1 MSRVTENRR
10 IVLNIV
16 ATYCR
21 SLFAF
26 ACGVFGGRWAL
37 MSLGEVDYGLHGLVG
52 GLTAFIGFL
61 NGVLAAAV
69 GRFYAL
75 SVGQSRKDSVA
86 GLEEARRWFSIALLI
101 HTAVPAVLL
110 AIGWPIGEWAIRNFL
125 TIPPDRVN
133 ACLWVF
139 RFCCIG
145 CFIGM
150 VSVPFNAFYGA
161 KQYIAEL
168 TIYGFITTSLNIS
181 VLYYMVTH
189 PREWLVPYAAWLL
202 VLGLVPSL
210 IITGR
215 AMKIFPECR
224 FSFAYCRD
232 WKRFRKL
239 FAYAFWQFFGSLS
252 VLMRGQGI
260 AILVNKYFGPSFNA
274 SLAIARN
281 VNGKATELGAS
292 LLGAF
297 GPAITNAWGEGNLDR
312 ARKLAMNV
320 CKFSVLA
327 SFVFVLP
334 LMIELPYAMR
344 LWLKTPPDWV
354 TPLCC
359 AVMMQIMINRTTKGH
374 LVLIQATGRIGLY
387 ESVAAGLC
395 LTMLPVAWLLI
406 ELGLGPW
413 GLCISFV
420 VVTAAYAWVRPFFA
434 SRLAGLSTRIWLRRV
449 LFPLLVL
456 AVATLATGFL
466 CRVTMPEGFLRLVV
480 TIISC
485 EAVLLPLAWAILF
498 DAEDRVFISR
508 KIFGERTARRV
519 RGAYLSHATDPGLR
533 AEGETGGTVTA
544 LLLHLLKTG
553 RIDGAVVSRYN
564 PTTRACEA
572 VYSESAD
579 EIASCVGS
587 VYCQTPVV
595 KVALDH
601 PDRRLA
607 IVAVGCQARRLAQ
620 LKAEGKIHA
629 ETVVVGLVCSGT
641 YRPEYLS
648 AICSANGVSPDSVT
662 GFRFKDKRF
671 GQWPGNTMIKD
682 AGGWHDF
689 PGDARKRLKDEYR
702 LPACSGCTDRMNE
715 NADVVVG
722 DPWGMPELPY
732 EERQKGTN
740 ILVARSCA
748 GGEIIS
754 AVAKAGGLTVAE
766 IDPRR
771 VFEGQKV
778 PYHPGFLCTKL
789 GWRRDA

>member
-1 MSRVTENRR
+1 MPKFGIISHVTENRR

-75 SVGQSRKDSVA
+75 SVGQSRKDPAA

-110 AIGWPIGEWAIRNFL
+110 AIGWPIGEWAIRCFL

-139 RFCCIG
+139 RFCCVG

-168 TIYGFITTSLNIS
+168 MIYGFATTTLNIC

-189 PREWLVPYAAWLL
+189 PRDWLVFYAGWLL
-202 VLGLVPSL
+202 VLGLIPSL

-224 FSFAYCRD
+224 FSLAYCRD
-232 WKRFRKL
+232 WGRFRRL
-239 FAYAFWQFFGSLS
+239 FSYAFWQFFGSLS

-395 LTMLPVAWLLI
+395 LMMLPVAWLLI

-449 LFPLLVL
+449 LFPLAVL
-456 AVATLATGFL
+456 AVATLGVGLL
-466 CRVTMPEGFLRLVV
+466 CRAMMPEGFVRLVV
-480 TIISC
+480 TTISC
-485 EAVLLPLAWAILF
+485 EAVLLPLAWVILF
-498 DAEDRVFISR
+498 DAEDRVFIVR
-508 KIFGERTARRV
+508 KVFGERTARRV
-519 RGAYLSHATDPGLR
+519 RGAYLAHASDPGLR

-553 RIDGAVVSRYN
+553 RIEGAVVSRYN
-564 PTTRACEA
+564 PETRACEA
-572 VYSESAD
+572 IYSESAE

-587 VYCQTPVV
+587 VYCQTPVA
-595 KVALDH
+595 KVVLEHA
-601 PDRRLA
+601 DRRLA
-607 IVAVGCQARRLAQ
+607 VVAVGCQSSLLSRL
-620 LKAEGKIHA
+620 KSEGKIRA
-629 ETVVVGLVCSGT
+629 DTVVIGLICGGT
-641 YRPEYLS
+641 YRPEYIS
-648 AICSANGVSPDSVT
+648 AICSANGIEPSGVT
-662 GFRFKDKRF
+662 GFRFRCKRF
-671 GQWPGNTMIKD
+671 GRWPGNTMIKD
-682 AGGWHDF
+682 ASGWHDF
-689 PGDARKRLKDEYR
+689 PGDARKRLKEEYR
-702 LPACSGCTDRMNE
+702 LPACSHCADKMNE
-715 NADVVVG
+715 NADFVAG

-732 EERQKGTN
+732 EEKQMGTN
-740 ILVARSCA
+740 VLIVRSRAGAEILD
-748 GGEIIS
+748 G
-754 AVAKAGGLTVAE
+754 AVAAGGLVVTPMH
-766 IDPRR
+766 PRR
-771 VFEGQKV
+771 IFEGQKV
-778 PYHPGFLCTKL
+778 PYNPGMVTVWK
-789 GWRRDA
+789 

>member
-1 MSRVTENRR
+1 MTENRR

-21 SLFAF
+21 ALFAF

-75 SVGQSRKDSVA
+75 SVGQSRKDPSA
-86 GLEEARRWFSIALLI
+86 GLEEARRWFSLALLI
-101 HTAVPAVLL
+101 HTSVPAILL
-110 AIGWPIGEWAIRNFL
+110 AIGWPIGEWAIRSFL

-145 CFIGM
+145 CFVGM

-168 TIYGFITTSLNIS
+168 TIYGFITTSLNIG

-232 WKRFRKL
+232 WKRFRQL
-239 FAYAFWQFFGSLS
+239 FAYAFWQLFGSLS

-281 VNGKATELGAS
+281 VNGKANELGAS

-297 GPAITNAWGEGNLDR
+297 GPAITNAWGEGNFDR
-312 ARKLAMNV
+312 ARKLALNV

-327 SFVFVLP
+327 SFVFALP

-344 LWLKTPPDWV
+344 LWLKTPPEWV

-359 AVMMQIMINRTTKGH
+359 AVMTQIMINRTTKGH

-434 SRLAGLSTRIWLRRV
+434 SRLAGLSVQHWLKRV
-449 LFPLLVL
+449 LFPLAVL
-456 AVATLATGFL
+456 AAVTLGVGLL
-466 CRVTMPEGFLRLVV
+466 CRAVLHEGFFRLCV
-480 TIISC
+480 TVFFC

-498 DAEDRVFISR
+498 DAEERIFIRR
-508 KIFGERTARRV
+508 KIFGERTARRIQ
-519 RGAYLSHATDPGLR
+519 GAYLAHAADPVLR

-544 LLLHLLKTG
+544 LLRYLLKTG
-553 RIDGAVVSRYN
+553 RIDGAIVSRYN
-564 PTTRACEA
+564 PATRACEA
-572 VYSESAD
+572 IYSESAD
-579 EIASCVGS
+579 EIASCAGS

-595 KVALDH
+595 KVAREH
-601 PDRRLA
+601 ADRRLA
-607 IVAVGCQARRLAQ
+607 IVAVGCQARLLSRLRS
-620 LKAEGKIHA
+620 EGKLHA
-629 ETVVVGLVCSGT
+629 DTVVVGLVCSGT
-641 YRPEYLS
+641 YRPEYVP
-648 AICSANGVSPDSVT
+648 AICTANGIDPSAVT
-662 GFRFKDKRF
+662 GFRWKDKRF
-671 GQWPGNTMIKD
+671 GKWPGNTMIKD
-682 AGGWHDF
+682 SSGWHDF

-702 LPACSGCTDRMNE
+702 LPACFSCTDLLNE
-715 NADVVVG
+715 NADFAVG
-722 DPWGMPELPY
+722 DPWGMPDLPY
-732 EERQKGTN
+732 EEKQKGTN
-740 ILVARSCA
+740 VLIVRSCM
-748 GGEIIS
+748 GGKILS
-754 AVAKAGGLTVAE
+754 AAVAAGELTVRAIE
-766 IDPRR
+766 PRR
-771 VFEGQKV
+771 IFEGQKI
-778 PYHPGFLCTKL
+778 PYHPGFF
-789 GWRRDA
+789 RRKFASGGTA